1 VFFSPCSLEV
11 DAVDSA
17 NIESYS
23 CNVKRIQTWIWN
35 ATDFTLR
42 NINTGK
48 CLTVRQELEVWAGP
62 LSDGSQAVVLLNRG
76 NSGSEQIT
84 VKWSDIGF
92 PSDHS
97 AFVRDL
103 WARKDLGTFT
113 GSYISPAIDH
123 HAVMMLKITLD
134 KYTERKNLYI

>member
-1 VFFSPCSLEV
+1 LKIRKKRLSSLLSLDV
-11 DAVDSA
+11 SDPLAPNA
-17 NIESYS
+17 QTIS
-23 CNVKRIQTWIWN
+23 CAGGTNFAAWIWIP
-35 ATDFTLR
+35 TDSTVR
-42 NINTGK
+42 NRHYGQ

-97 AFVRDL
+97 ALVRDL

-113 GSYISPAIDH
+113 GSYTSPGIDH
-123 HAVMMLKITLD
+123 HAVMMLKITLN
-134 KYTERKNLYI
+134 K